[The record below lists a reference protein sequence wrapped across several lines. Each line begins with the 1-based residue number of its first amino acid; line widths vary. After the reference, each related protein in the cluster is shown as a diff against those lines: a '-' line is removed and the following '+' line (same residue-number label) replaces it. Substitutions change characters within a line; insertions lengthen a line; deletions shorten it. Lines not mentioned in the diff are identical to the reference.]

1 MWQKCWVPV
10 RKSLRLMCQAEE
22 FKLFSVGSI
31 VRWPGQSWD
40 SQRVASSGSCVDTG
54 LVADTEA

>member
-1 MWQKCWVPV
+1 
-10 RKSLRLMCQAEE
+10 MCQAEE

-40 SQRVASSGSCVDTG
+40 SSGLLP
-54 LVADTEA
+54 LVAVWTLD